1 MKVKLLVTLF
11 VAAGLAIVPVAGASD
26 IEQGQVGGPG
36 AGGPV
41 LIPNE
46 LEGHEFIGGPGA
58 AGPVMASDILGY
70 EPAGGPGAGGPVL
83 TNAPADVTGGLDW
96 TTIGLGVAFALGVAL
111 IVVGLGLRRR
121 RGTVAQPQH

>member
-1 MKVKLLVTLF
+1 MKAKLLVAL
-11 VAAGLAIVPVAGASD
+11 VVVAGLAIVPVASASD
-26 IEQGQVGGPG
+26 LEQEGIGGPG

-58 AGPVMASDILGY
+58 GGPVMASDMLGY

-83 TNAPADVTGGLDW
+83 ATAPTVATDGFDW
-96 TTIGLGVAFALGVAL
+96 RMVALGTALALGVVLIATGLAL
-111 IVVGLGLRRR
+111 RR

>member
-1 MKVKLLVTLF
+1 MKAKLLVAL
-11 VAAGLAIVPVAGASD
+11 VVVAGLAIVPVASTSD
-26 IEQGQVGGPG
+26 LEQERIGGPG

-41 LIPNE
+41 LVPNE

-58 AGPVMASDILGY
+58 GGPVMASDMLGY

-83 TNAPADVTGGLDW
+83 ATAPTVATDGFDWRMAALGSALALGLVLIVTGL
-96 TTIGLGVAFALGVAL
+96 AL
-111 IVVGLGLRRR
+111 RR